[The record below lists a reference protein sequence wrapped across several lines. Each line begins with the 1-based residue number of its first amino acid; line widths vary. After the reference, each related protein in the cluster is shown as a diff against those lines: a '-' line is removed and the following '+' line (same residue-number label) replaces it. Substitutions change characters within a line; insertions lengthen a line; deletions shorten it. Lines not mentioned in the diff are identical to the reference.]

1 MTTSTT
7 ASHLYS
13 NSYYIATRGV
23 GNCANTGSQAN
34 YSLRN
39 ITGYRSYPT
48 TGDNKTPTLEIDGS
62 ILINGKDLEKR
73 LATIEN
79 MLMIPE
85 RDILLEKKYPKL
97 KKKYTE
103 YMKLLSSYR
112 MWENI
117 KGDTNEGSK

>member
-13 NSYYIATRGV
+13 NSYYVATRGV
-23 GNCANTGSQAN
+23 ANCTN
-34 YSLRN
+34 YTLRN

-73 LATIEN
+73 LATIEK

-117 KGDTNEGSK
+117 KGDTNERSK